1 MDRWVRKYKKMGNF
15 QIEPWDS
22 RYYALFDGDE
32 LVCVTA
38 YKKGAIEVMKRLT
51 KARKCKSCRF
61 KIHQDNGGKLC
72 KIKA

>member
-22 RYYALFDGDE
+22 RYYALFDEDE

-38 YKKGAIEVMKRLT
+38 YKKGAIEVMKRLS
-51 KARKCKSCRF
+51 KVKRCKNCRF
-61 KIHQDNGGKLC
+61 KIH
-72 KIKA
+72 

>member
-1 MDRWVRKYKKMGNF
+1 MERWIKKYQQMDNF
-15 QIEPWDS
+15 TIEPWDS

-51 KARKCKSCRF
+51 KVRMDPGYEDTLRKMS
-61 KIHQDNGGKLC
+61 G
-72 KIKA
+72 